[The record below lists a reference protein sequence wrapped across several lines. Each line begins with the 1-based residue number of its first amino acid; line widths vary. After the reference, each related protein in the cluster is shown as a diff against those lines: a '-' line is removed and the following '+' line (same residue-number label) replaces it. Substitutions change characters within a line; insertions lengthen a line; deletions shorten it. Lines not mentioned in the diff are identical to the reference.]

1 MVTLSKEQQLFV
13 EKALEGHNILVDACI
28 GSGKTTAIQQLCE
41 AYPERTSILYLTYN
55 RLLKIDAKAK
65 ITQNNAVVSNYHGYA
80 YSCLCKLGI
89 KVGIS
94 DIIQTFNKVKPPI
107 KHFDVLLLDEYQDIE
122 TELAT
127 MLNIIKEANPGIQ
140 IIAVGDMEQKIYDK
154 TTLEVPPFINEFL
167 GEHITLEFTQCF
179 RLSAGIAENLGRIWN
194 KKIVGVNANCK
205 VETMYEEDVIEF
217 LKEQRCEDILCL
229 GARLG
234 SLSDTLNRLEDKY
247 PGKFNKTTVYASI
260 NETDRG
266 RVAPT
271 EKSAIF
277 TTFDSSK
284 GLERKVCAVFDFN
297 VAYWSMRL
305 SQPQVKYN
313 ILRNIFCVAAS
324 RGKEHIIF
332 VIPDAYKNISEIPKR
347 QKLLTPEDIMKGED
361 SNKITD
367 DCIMSQMFDFKFK
380 EQVENAYALLKVNR
394 IMQEDNSV
402 IDIDT
407 CDGLIDLSP
416 CVGTYQEANY
426 FNKYEIDESIKQ
438 TLVACE
444 KEFLYKSY
452 DINWPLEKKILFQT
466 SVETNQNRYVNQV
479 DTPFVKESEREKL
492 INRLSQIFVRDEAVQ
507 VVCKIPFAYPGD
519 DLEMFR
525 AVGIMD
531 VVKDGTVYELKF
543 VSELTHEHFLQ
554 CASYM
559 VASGLKRGIL
569 WNVRDNSMYEIEVPD
584 KMAFLDAVT
593 IAITKGAVNAYYP
606 PRKLREDFDDY
617 IEKLNVDLL
626 EMSEEDDEPI
636 RMSEKKKKAK
646 SEKSKAKKNGPTA
659 VVKKPIKK
667 KAM

>member
-407 CDGLIDLSP
+407 CEPTSLP
-416 CVGTYQEANY
+416 CG
-426 FNKYEIDESIKQ
+426 
-438 TLVACE
+438 
-444 KEFLYKSY
+444 
-452 DINWPLEKKILFQT
+452 
-466 SVETNQNRYVNQV
+466 R
-479 DTPFVKESEREKL
+479 
-492 INRLSQIFVRDEAVQ
+492 
-507 VVCKIPFAYPGD
+507 
-519 DLEMFR
+519 
-525 AVGIMD
+525 
-531 VVKDGTVYELKF
+531 
-543 VSELTHEHFLQ
+543 
-554 CASYM
+554 
-559 VASGLKRGIL
+559 
-569 WNVRDNSMYEIEVPD
+569 
-584 KMAFLDAVT
+584 
-593 IAITKGAVNAYYP
+593 
-606 PRKLREDFDDY
+606 
-617 IEKLNVDLL
+617 
-626 EMSEEDDEPI
+626 
-636 RMSEKKKKAK
+636 
-646 SEKSKAKKNGPTA
+646 
-659 VVKKPIKK
+659 
-667 KAM
+667 